1 MKKDEKEIT
10 IRSSAAEYLTYVAA
24 TGDNPEAI
32 EVRYEDENIWLTQK
46 MLATVYGIEPNTIN
60 YHIKKIYED
69 NELEENST
77 IRNFRIVQKE
87 GTREVSRNVAHYNLQ
102 MIIAIGFK
110 VDNERAIQFRKWA
123 NQIVKDYTIKGWVM
137 DDERLKNGGSVLT
150 EKYFEEQ
157 LERIREIRMSERKF
171 YQKITDIYATSI
183 DYDKT
188 AKATIRFFKSVQN
201 KLHYAVSGNTA
212 AEIIYNRADYKKEHM
227 GLTSW
232 KGAPN
237 SKIHKYDVVVAKN
250 YLSET
255 EIGQL
260 ERLQTDYID
269 VGMIHYIDNEE
280 DYQNVF
286 KGEIIQYVKQLKE
299 EGKIKAIGLSS
310 HNPIIAK
317 KAAETGIVDVILF
330 SINPCYDIQPASE
343 DCNDLWD
350 ESNYENVEFKIDK
363 DREEFYE
370 LCEKEEIAITVMK
383 CYGGGDLLDKELSPF
398 KVALTSVQCINYCLT
413 RPGVSAV
420 MLGVRG
426 IDEIKEAL
434 KYETATKEEKDYGEI
449 LSKLPRNNMNGKCV
463 YCGHCAPCTVG
474 IDIASVNKYTA
485 LVKAEK
491 EIPETVREHYKT
503 LQHHAG
509 ECIKCS
515 RCEKNCPFHVEI
527 IQKMEEAVE
536 IFGY

>member
-1 MKKDEKEIT
+1 MKYRKLGRTNLKVSEIALGCEGFNGKSVEET
-10 IRSSAAEYLTYVAA
+10 KNMLEFAYQNGMNFIDLYSS
-24 TGDNPEAI
+24 NPEMRSNLGTAI
-32 EVRYEDENIWLTQK
+32 KELNIRENFIIEAHIGSTWKNGQYE
-46 MLATVYGIEPNTIN
+46 
-60 YHIKKIYED
+60 
-69 NELEENST
+69 
-77 IRNFRIVQKE
+77 R
-87 GTREVSRNVAHYNLQ
+87 SRNLEANK
-102 MIIAIGFK
+102 IAFQ
-110 VDNERAIQFRKWA
+110 D
-123 NQIVKDYTIKGWVM
+123 
-137 DDERLKNGGSVLT
+137 L
-150 EKYFEEQ
+150 
-157 LERIREIRMSERKF
+157 
-171 YQKITDIYATSI
+171 
-183 DYDKT
+183 
-188 AKATIRFFKSVQN
+188 
-201 KLHYAVSGNTA
+201 
-212 AEIIYNRADYKKEHM
+212 
-227 GLTSW
+227 
-232 KGAPN
+232 
-237 SKIHKYDVVVAKN
+237 
-250 YLSET
+250 
-255 EIGQL
+255 L

-280 DYQNVF
+280 DYQKVF

-398 KVALTSVQCINYCLT
+398 KVALTPVQCINYCLT

-449 LSKLPRNNMNGKCV
+449 LSKLPRNNMDGKCV

-503 LQHHAG
+503 LQHHAR
-509 ECIKCS
+509 ECIKCG
-515 RCEKNCPFHVEI
+515 RCEKNCPFHVGI